1 MTLTNTT
8 TVTGRKPSPRPRQL
22 LVADL
27 MTSSVITM
35 RPSSDLEEVYER
47 MAEEHIRHVPIVD
60 RDGDLVGLVT
70 ERDLTRRALG
80 SQLEMP
86 LSFQQDLLHGR
97 KVREIMSTEVDTAEP
112 DQSLKEA
119 AVQLLENK
127 VGCLPVVEGRHVVGI
142 LTEADFVRHY
152 VEAS

>member
-1 MTLTNTT
+1 MTSTNTT
-8 TVTGRKPSPRPRQL
+8 TAGRKPAPRPRQL

-27 MTSSVITM
+27 MTANVITM
-35 RPSSDLEEVYER
+35 RPASDLEEVYER

-60 RDGDLVGLVT
+60 REGDLVGLVT
-70 ERDLTRRALG
+70 ERDLTRLALG

-97 KVREIMSTEVDTAEP
+97 KVREIMSTDVDTAEP

-142 LTEADFVRHY
+142 LTEADFVRHF

>member
-1 MTLTNTT
+1 MASTNQTT
-8 TVTGRKPSPRPRQL
+8 AAGRRSSPRPRQL

-27 MTSSVITM
+27 MTSNVISM
-35 RPSSDLEEVYER
+35 RPASDLEEVYER

-70 ERDLTRRALG
+70 ERDLTRLALG

-97 KVREIMSTEVDTAEP
+97 KVREIMSTDVDTAEP

-142 LTEADFVRHY
+142 LTEADFVRQF